1 MKPKTTRGKPTPERA
16 ARKTLPG
23 WLGLVAVVATACATG
38 WGMLRT
44 ARGRGWTAGSDAS
57 YLPLDAT
64 RVASPA
70 LAAAENGGIAVAG
83 VPQQL
88 NPTTAPPPII
98 AGTAPH
104 HEDRGA
110 CSGCHVVLTVA
121 GQSIP
126 GISVLSAMAHDYR
139 GVCTMC
145 HGIVATGT
153 PAPAAGQAA
162 PPMGQQVAWPQC
174 AAGAQGY
181 PYPYPGGGAGRQAG
195 PVRQF

>member
-1 MKPKTTRGKPTPERA
+1 MKPKSTRGKPALGRL
-16 ARKTLPG
+16 ARKPLPA
-23 WLGLVAVVATACATG
+23 WVGLVVVIATAFATG

-44 ARGRGWTAGSDAS
+44 ARGRGWTAGADGS

-64 RVASPA
+64 RVASPT
-70 LAAAENGGIAVAG
+70 LAAAQSGGIAVAG
-83 VPQQL
+83 VPQAI

-98 AGTAPH
+98 AGTAAH

-110 CSGCHVVLTVA
+110 CTGCHVVLTVA

-126 GISVLSAMAHDYR
+126 GISVFAALAHDYR

-145 HGIVATGT
+145 HGIVATGSPPT
-153 PAPAAGQAA
+153 VAGQAQA
-162 PPMGQQVAWPQC
+162 PAGQQVAWPQC
-174 AAGAQGY
+174 PAAAQGL
-181 PYPYPGGGAGRQAG
+181 PYPYPGGGPGRQGG